1 MSIIH
6 LIRHGQANS
15 QGENYDLLTS
25 LGKNQSFALGKYM
38 AYNGE
43 LPDRIVTGTLRRHL
57 ETADWFMKGVVSEVG
72 DLEKYKTDSFVCRDS
87 GWNEFS
93 PELWNSLAKLLVSDK
108 PEFARILSQ
117 FYKVKTRGG
126 IRSAALFYKLTE
138 EILKFWRENAIE
150 ADGIETYENFET
162 RIFHSYNVLFSS
174 GEQER
179 IFLFTSGTPIS
190 LVLNHILRQE
200 GAPFSWMP
208 WIWNTSVS
216 TFRKV
221 KGEYLPISVNGVPH
235 LTQKTDRTLF

>member
-15 QGENYDLLTS
+15 QGENYNLLTS

-200 GAPFSWMP
+200 GDPFSWMP

>member
-15 QGENYDLLTS
+15 QGENYDLLTP

-43 LPDRIVTGTLRRHL
+43 FPDRIVTGTLRRHL

-117 FYKVKTRGG
+117 FYKVKARGG

-162 RIFHSYNVLFSS
+162 RIFHSYNVLFSF

>member
-138 EILKFWRENAIE
+138 EILKFWRENVIE

-190 LVLNHILRQE
+190 LVLNHILRQK
-200 GAPFSWMP
+200 GDPFSWMP

>member
-1 MSIIH
+1 
-6 LIRHGQANS
+6 
-15 QGENYDLLTS
+15 
-25 LGKNQSFALGKYM
+25 M

-150 ADGIETYENFET
+150 ADGMETYENFET

-200 GAPFSWMP
+200 GDPFSWMP